1 LTKVIATQTAQV
13 RVFMDVV
20 AALQKEDSLYPLVI
34 NFGKRKSSYLKMCSH
49 EFTYFLGEKTFQV
62 LSTIFNPTMS

>member
-1 LTKVIATQTAQV
+1 
-13 RVFMDVV
+13 MDVV

-34 NFGKRKSSYLKMCSH
+34 DFGKRKSSYLKMYSH

-62 LSTIFNPTMS
+62 LSTIFNPAMS